1 MKKAPKKKTLRESL
15 HLYRSI
21 AGWNGESATE
31 LLKAIRRL
39 AEGSPGLLMRMAAM
53 HLNRYRIPRE
63 LRFDYSEL
71 REPVL
76 AVDKRGI
83 ALVGTLRAPKVMELV
98 KI

>member
-1 MKKAPKKKTLRESL
+1 MKKLPQKKTLRESL
-15 HLYRSI
+15 RLYRTI
-21 AGWNGESATE
+21 AGWNGESSNE
-31 LLKAIRRL
+31 LLKAVRRL
-39 AEGSPGLLMRMAAM
+39 AEGRPGILMRLVAL

-76 AVDKRGI
+76 AVDKRGF
-83 ALVGTLRAPKVMELV
+83 ALVGTLRAPKVLQLM